1 VVFVCQFR
9 DFETKEVLE
18 TGADSINVRANERKI
33 FQSLDGGKLQL
44 IVVTRAYQRA
54 REAGVGVAASELT
67 HELMKLGVELV
78 AVIRSDA
85 SARSHANNA
94 HDPLPTISIEIK
106 DNSFL
111 KPFEKYLLS
120 RRAVESLKLLQKN
133 YGDDCVIHSHSL
145 FPSALLSN
153 VYKEMKAIFV
163 TTIHGTYEGERER
176 FRKEMPVHPLELRY
190 RLSSY
195 MEGYVLRVLKR
206 RCKSHVI
213 ALSSENARRFIHT
226 GLPKSRVHVIPNG
239 VNLNFFKPYDRDEAR
254 KKLSLPTEK
263 LIVLTIGYIEPR
275 KGLHTLIKAAR
286 TVINEEP
293 DGYFVIVGRVRNHYR
308 WYMTYLEKLLSKLG
322 LNKHFKFVGFVPTDE
337 LPLYINAADIFALTS
352 YAEGAPLVIPQA
364 MACRRIV
371 IATQGAAAG
380 YLPPNL
386 VVQNGN
392 SDEIAQKISFYLSN
406 TKERRLNS
414 KELYKKAKNELSW
427 ANIARKTLDLYRK
440 I

>member
-1 VVFVCQFR
+1 
-9 DFETKEVLE
+9 
-18 TGADSINVRANERKI
+18 
-33 FQSLDGGKLQL
+33 LQL
-44 IVVTRAYQRA
+44 IVVTRFYQRV
-54 REAGVGVAASELT
+54 REAGAGVAASELT
-67 HELMKLGVELV
+67 QELMKLGVDLV
-78 AVIRSDA
+78 AVIRGDA
-85 SARSHANNA
+85 SARLHANNA
-94 HDPLPTISIEIK
+94 HDPVRTMSVEIK
-106 DNSFL
+106 DNSLL

-120 RRAVESLKLLQKN
+120 RRAVESLKLLQKD

-145 FPSALLSN
+145 FPSSFLGD
-153 VYKEMKAIFV
+153 VYKETNAIFV
-163 TTIHGTYEGERER
+163 NTIHGTYNGERER
-176 FRKEMPVHPLELRY
+176 FKKEMPVHPLELRY

-195 MEGYVLRVLKR
+195 MEGYVLRVLTR
-206 RCKSHVI
+206 RCKGHVI
-213 ALSSENARRFIHT
+213 ALSPENARRFT
-226 GLPKSRVHVIPNG
+226 RMGLPESRVHVIPNG
-239 VNLNFFKPYDRDEAR
+239 VNLNFFKPYDGNEAR

-275 KGLHTLIKAAR
+275 KGLHTLIKSAH

-308 WYMTYLEKLLSKLG
+308 WYMAYLKKLLNKLG

-337 LPLYINAADIFALTS
+337 LPLYINAADMFALTS
-352 YAEGAPLVIPQA
+352 YAEGAPLVVPQA

-371 IATQGAAAG
+371 IATQGASAG

-427 ANIARKTLDLYRK
+427 ANIARKTLDLYRE
-440 I
+440 ILTSG

>member
-1 VVFVCQFR
+1 MILVTQVYQS
-9 DFETKEVLE
+9 
-18 TGADSINVRANERKI
+18 ARA
-33 FQSLDGGKLQL
+33 S
-44 IVVTRAYQRA
+44 
-54 REAGVGVAASELT
+54 GVDVASSELT
-67 HELMKLGVELV
+67 NELMKLGVDLV

-85 SARSHANNA
+85 SARSHVNNA
-94 HDPLPTISIEIK
+94 YDPTRTISIKIK

-111 KPFEKYLLS
+111 KPFKKYLLS
-120 RRAVESLKLLQKN
+120 RRAAESLKLLQKD
-133 YGDDCVIHSHSL
+133 YGKDCVIHSHSL
-145 FPSALLSN
+145 IPSAFLRN
-153 VYKEMKAIFV
+153 VYKEMNAIFV
-163 TTIHGTYEGERER
+163 TTIHGAYEGERER
-176 FRKEMPVHPLELRY
+176 FKKEMPVHPLELRY

-213 ALSSENARRFIHT
+213 ALSSENARRLMRT
-226 GLPKSRVHVIPNG
+226 GLPQSRVHVIPNG

-263 LIVLTIGYIEPR
+263 PIVLTIGYIEPR
-275 KGLHTLIKAAR
+275 KGLHTLIKAAH
-286 TVINEEP
+286 TVIAEEP
-293 DGYFVIVGRVRNHYR
+293 DAYFVIVGRVRNHYR
-308 WYMTYLEKLLSKLG
+308 WYMAYLKRLLSKLG
-322 LNKHFKFVGFVPTDE
+322 LNKHFKFVGFVPTEE
-337 LPLYINAADIFALTS
+337 LPLYMNAADMFALTS

-392 SDEIAQKISFYLSN
+392 LDEIAQKISFYLSN

-427 ANIARKTLDLYRK
+427 ANIARKTFDLYQE
-440 I
+440 IFTSN

>member
-1 VVFVCQFR
+1 M
-9 DFETKEVLE
+9 
-18 TGADSINVRANERKI
+18 
-33 FQSLDGGKLQL
+33 
-44 IVVTRAYQRA
+44 
-54 REAGVGVAASELT
+54 REAGAGVAATDLT
-67 HELMKLGVELV
+67 QELMKLGVDLV
-78 AVIRSDA
+78 AVIRGDA
-85 SARSHANNA
+85 SARLHVNNA
-94 HDPLPTISIEIK
+94 PDPVPTMSVEIK
-106 DNSFL
+106 GNSLL
-111 KPFEKYLLS
+111 KPFDKYILS
-120 RRAVESLKLLQKN
+120 RRAVESLKLLQKD

-145 FPSALLSN
+145 FPSSFLGN
-153 VYKEMKAIFV
+153 VYKETNAIFV

-176 FRKEMPVHPLELRY
+176 FKKEIPVHPLELRY

-195 MEGYVLRVLKR
+195 TEGYVLRVLMR
-206 RCKSHVI
+206 RCKGHVI
-213 ALSSENARRFIHT
+213 ALSPENASRFT
-226 GLPKSRVHVIPNG
+226 RMGLPESRVHVIPNG
-239 VNLNFFKPYDRDEAR
+239 VNLNFFKPYDCDEAR

-263 LIVLTIGYIEPR
+263 LIVLTTGYIEPR
-275 KGLHTLIKAAR
+275 KGLHTLIKSAH

-293 DGYFVIVGRVRNHYR
+293 DGYFVIVGHVRNNYR
-308 WYMTYLEKLLSKLG
+308 WYMAYLKKLLNKLG
-322 LNKHFKFVGFVPTDE
+322 LNKHFKFVGFVPTEE
-337 LPLYINAADIFALTS
+337 LPLYINAADMFALTS

-414 KELYKKAKNELSW
+414 KKLYEKAKNELSW

>member
-9 DFETKEVLE
+9 DFETKEVFE
-18 TGADSINVRANERKI
+18 TGVGSINVRTNERKNL
-33 FQSLDGGKLQL
+33 QSLDGGKLKL

-54 REAGVGVAASELT
+54 REAGVGVATSELT
-67 HELMKLGVELV
+67 HELTKLGVELV

-85 SARSHANNA
+85 SVRSRVNNA
-94 HDPLPTISIEIK
+94 YDPTPTLSIEIK

-120 RRAVESLKLLQKN
+120 RRAVEPLKLLQKD
-133 YGDDCVIHSHSL
+133 YGEDCVIHSHSL
-145 FPSALLSN
+145 FPSAFLGN
-153 VYKEMKAIFV
+153 VYKEMNVIFV

-176 FRKEMPVHPLELRY
+176 FKKETPVHPLELRY

-195 MEGYVLRVLKR
+195 MEGYVLRILKR

-213 ALSSENARRFIHT
+213 ALSFENASRLMHT
-226 GLPKSRVHVIPNG
+226 GLPKSRVHIIPNG

-254 KKLSLPTEK
+254 KKLNLPTDK

-293 DGYFVIVGRVRNHYR
+293 DGYFLIVGRVRNHYK

-322 LNKHFKFVGFVPTDE
+322 LNKHFKFVGFVPTE
-337 LPLYINAADIFALTS
+337 EIPLYISAADIFALTS

-371 IATQGAAAG
+371 IATQGAAAE

-427 ANIARKTLDLYRK
+427 ANIARKTFDLYRK

>member
-1 VVFVCQFR
+1 M
-9 DFETKEVLE
+9 
-18 TGADSINVRANERKI
+18 
-33 FQSLDGGKLQL
+33 QL
-44 IVVTRAYQRA
+44 IVITQTYQRTG
-54 REAGVGVAASELT
+54 EAGVGVAASELT
-67 HELMKLGVELV
+67 QELVKLGVNLV

-85 SARSHANNA
+85 STHWHVDNA
-94 HDPLPTISIEIK
+94 YDPTRTISIEIRN
-106 DNSFL
+106 NSFM
-111 KPFEKYLLS
+111 KPFETYFLS
-120 RRAVESLKLLQKN
+120 RRAVESLKLLQKD
-133 YGDDCVIHSHSL
+133 YGDDCVVHSHSL
-145 FPSALLSN
+145 FPSALLGN
-153 VYKEMKAIFV
+153 VCKEMNAIFV

-392 SDEIAQKISFYLSN
+392 FDEIAQKISFYLSN

>member
-1 VVFVCQFR
+1 
-9 DFETKEVLE
+9 
-18 TGADSINVRANERKI
+18 
-33 FQSLDGGKLQL
+33 LQL
-44 IVVTRAYQRA
+44 IVVTQAYQRA
-54 REAGVGVAASELT
+54 REIGVGVAASELT
-67 HELMKLGVELV
+67 QELVKLGVELV
-78 AVIRSDA
+78 AIIRSDA
-85 SARSHANNA
+85 SARLHVNTTFGST
-94 HDPLPTISIEIK
+94 PTISTEIK
-106 DNSFL
+106 NNSFL

-120 RRAVESLKLLQKN
+120 KRAIESLKLLQKD

-145 FPSALLSN
+145 FPSAFLSN
-153 VYKEMKAIFV
+153 VYKEMKTIFV
-163 TTIHGTYEGERER
+163 NTIHGTYEGERER
-176 FRKEMPVHPLELRY
+176 FKKEMPMHPLELRY
-190 RLSSY
+190 RLASY

-239 VNLNFFKPYDRDEAR
+239 VNLNFFKPCDRDEAR

-275 KGLHTLIKAAR
+275 KGLHTLIKAAHS
-286 TVINEEP
+286 VINEEP
-293 DGYFVIVGRVRNHYR
+293 DGYFVIVGHVRNNYR
-308 WYMTYLEKLLSKLG
+308 WYMTYLKKLLSKLG
-322 LNKHFKFVGFVPTDE
+322 LNKHFRFTGFVPTEE

-392 SDEIAQKISFYLSN
+392 SSELSQKISFYLSN
-406 TKERRLNS
+406 TKERRLS
-414 KELYKKAKNELSW
+414 SGELYRKAKNELSW
-427 ANIARKTLDLYRK
+427 ANIARKTFDLYEK
-440 I
+440 IFACD

>member
-1 VVFVCQFR
+1 VCQFG
-9 DFETKEVLE
+9 DFETKGVFE
-18 TGADSINVRANERKI
+18 TEADSISVRTNERKN

-78 AVIRSDA
+78 AVIRSDV
-85 SARSHANNA
+85 SVRSHVNNTY
-94 HDPLPTISIEIK
+94 DPTQTLSIEIK
-106 DNSFL
+106 DSSFL
-111 KPFEKYLLS
+111 KPFEKYVLS
-120 RRAVESLKLLQKN
+120 RRAVGSLKLLQKD
-133 YGDDCVIHSHSL
+133 YGEDCVIHSHSL
-145 FPSALLSN
+145 FPSAFLGN
-153 VYKEMKAIFV
+153 VYKEMNAIFV

-176 FRKEMPVHPLELRY
+176 FKKEMPVHPLELRY

-195 MEGYVLRVLKR
+195 MEGYVLKVLKR

-213 ALSSENARRFIHT
+213 ALSSENARRLIHT
-226 GLPKSRVHVIPNG
+226 GLPHSRVHVIPNG

-254 KKLSLPTEK
+254 KRLNLPMEK

-275 KGLHTLIKAAR
+275 KGLHTLIKAAQ

-293 DGYFVIVGRVRNHYR
+293 DGYFVIVGRVRSHYK
-308 WYMTYLEKLLSKLG
+308 WYMAYLKSLLNKLG
-322 LNKHFKFVGFVPTDE
+322 LNKHFKFVGFVPTEE

-392 SDEIAQKISFYLSN
+392 SDEIAQKISFYLAN

-414 KELYKKAKNELSW
+414 TELYEKAKNELSW

>member
-1 VVFVCQFR
+1 M
-9 DFETKEVLE
+9 E
-18 TGADSINVRANERKI
+18 
-33 FQSLDGGKLQL
+33 GGKLQL

-54 REAGVGVAASELT
+54 REVGVGVAASELT
-67 HELMKLGVELV
+67 KELMKLGVDLV

-85 SARSHANNA
+85 SARSHVNNA
-94 HDPLPTISIEIK
+94 YDPIRTISIEIK

-111 KPFEKYLLS
+111 KPFEKYVLS
-120 RRAVESLKLLQKN
+120 RRAVGSLKLLQKEC
-133 YGDDCVIHSHSL
+133 GDDCVIHSHSL
-145 FPSALLSN
+145 FPSALLGN
-153 VYKEMKAIFV
+153 VYKETNAIFV

-176 FRKEMPVHPLELRY
+176 FKKEMPVHPLELRY

-213 ALSSENARRFIHT
+213 ALSSENARRLMRT
-226 GLPKSRVHVIPNG
+226 GLPQSRVHVIPNG

-254 KKLSLPTEK
+254 KKLSLPTDK

-275 KGLHTLIKAAR
+275 KGLHTLIKAAH
-286 TVINEEP
+286 TVIAEEP
-293 DGYFVIVGRVRNHYR
+293 DGYFVVVGRVRNHYR
-308 WYMTYLEKLLSKLG
+308 WYMTYLQKLLDKLG
-322 LNKHFKFVGFVPTDE
+322 LNKHFKFTGFVPTEE

-371 IATQGAAAG
+371 IATQGAAAD

-392 SDEIAQKISFYLSN
+392 PNEIAQKISFYLSN
-406 TKERRLNS
+406 TKERRLKS